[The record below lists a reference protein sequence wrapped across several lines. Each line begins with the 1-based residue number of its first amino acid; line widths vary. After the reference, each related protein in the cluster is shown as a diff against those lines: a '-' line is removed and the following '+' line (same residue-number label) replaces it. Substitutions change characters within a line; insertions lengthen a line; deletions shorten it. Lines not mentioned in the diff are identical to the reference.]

1 MDNLKPLKP
10 IAGPPAEGE
19 DRFFPRDNVVK
30 RIRRK
35 LRAGGHLLL
44 SAPRRIGKTSILKHI
59 ENNPQENQIIRYI
72 IVQSIDSSEEFFKK
86 LYNVLINDKEI
97 FDGLEGYWQR
107 TTASAK
113 RYASRIT
120 GFTVE
125 GSVEIGEEE
134 TINYYEECML
144 LVEHFDKK
152 EKNIIIFVDE
162 FPDAIN
168 NILEKDKSLA
178 IKFLQQNRDMRQV
191 FSNTSLQFVYTGS
204 TGLNNVVKKLNE
216 LDLINDIPSIP
227 IEPFSQNEVK
237 LLIKR
242 LVLGFKEDNKDF
254 DIDDKTIEYIL
265 KKIRWRLPY
274 YIQIIVEELFEY
286 YDENETIIDASI
298 VEMAISDIV
307 KANSNH
313 QNYFENWKRRLRT
326 AFKNEE
332 YDFAVS
338 VLNYISKNDVISH
351 ADFHDMSLQ
360 YKVDDFKYVSD
371 VLMHDGYI
379 SEDNKNYGFNSI
391 LLKEWWY
398 INVAT

>member
-19 DRFFPRDNVVK
+19 DRFFPRNNVIK

-86 LYNVLINDKEI
+86 LYNVLLNDKEI

-144 LVEHFDKK
+144 LIEHFDKK

-227 IEPFSQNEVK
+227 IEPFSQDEVK
-237 LLIKR
+237 FLIKR
-242 LVLGFKEDNKDF
+242 LVLGFKEDNEYF
-254 DIDDKTIEYIL
+254 EIDDKTIEYIL

-286 YDENETIIDASI
+286 YDENEKIIDASI
-298 VEMAISDIV
+298 VEMVISDIV

-351 ADFHDMSLQ
+351 AGFHDMSIQ